1 MKKIITL
8 LMLCIISIGAFA
20 YNGGTLKIRDAEGGI
35 IMVNINGKK
44 FPKNGRILTVSD
56 VPPGLN
62 RIKIYRLGAF
72 GRRQNMQM
80 IYSGSIKV
88 QPNFIYRCT
97 VDDYEGMDVQSYC
110 CINNNGYYSDN
121 QNYNEN
127 GYNTYNDNDQDWNDN
142 YWGNSNNGWIKGG
155 GHHGMHHDD
164 HDYQGGTGYS
174 NGYNNGM
181 SNYNNGGNNGYK
193 NGNGNNGYNNGN
205 GYIKGGNNGYN
216 GGNNGYNN
224 GGNFNNNNNGMSPQA
239 FQSFK
244 QTVENSSFDSGK
256 QTIVKTQLQN
266 MWITSGQLKEIIEIF
281 SFESSKIDMAKY
293 GAARVIDK
301 QNLFNIYNCFSF
313 ESSKTEFANYLATL
327 K

>member
-62 RIKIYRLGAF
+62 RIKIYRLVGF
-72 GRRQNMQM
+72 GRRQNIQM
-80 IYSGSIKV
+80 IYSGRIKV

-97 VDDYEGMDVQSYC
+97 VDDYEGLDVQSYC

-127 GYNTYNDNDQDWNDN
+127 GYNSYNDNDQDWNDN
-142 YWGNSNNGWIKGG
+142 YWGNSSNGWIKGG
-155 GHHGMHHDD
+155 GHHDVHHDD
-164 HDYQGGTGYS
+164 HDYQGGNGYS

-181 SNYNNGGNNGYK
+181 SNYNNGGNNGY
-193 NGNGNNGYNNGN
+193 
-205 GYIKGGNNGYN
+205 
-216 GGNNGYNN
+216 NN
-224 GGNFNNNNNGMSPQA
+224 GGNFNNNNNGMSSQA

-244 QTVENSSFDSGK
+244 QTVENSNFDSGK

-266 MWITSGQLKEIIEIF
+266 MWITSGQLKEIIDIF
-281 SFESSKIDMAKY
+281 SFESSKLDMAKY

>member
-62 RIKIYRLGAF
+62 RIKIYRLVGF
-72 GRRQNMQM
+72 SRRQNIQM
-80 IYSGSIKV
+80 IYSGRIKV

-97 VDDYEGMDVQSYC
+97 VDDYEGLDVQSYC

-127 GYNTYNDNDQDWNDN
+127 GYNSYNDNDQDWNDN
-142 YWGNSNNGWIKGG
+142 YWGNSSNGWIKGG
-155 GHHGMHHDD
+155 GHHDVHHDD
-164 HDYQGGTGYS
+164 HDYQGGNGYS

-181 SNYNNGGNNGYK
+181 SNYN
-193 NGNGNNGYNNGN
+193 
-205 GYIKGGNNGYN
+205 N

-266 MWITSGQLKEIIEIF
+266 MWITSGQLKEIIDIF

>member
-62 RIKIYRLGAF
+62 RIKIYRLVGF
-72 GRRQNMQM
+72 GRRQNIQM
-80 IYSGSIKV
+80 IYSGRIKV

-97 VDDYEGMDVQSYC
+97 VDDYEGLDVQSYC

-127 GYNTYNDNDQDWNDN
+127 GYNSYNDNDQDWNDN
-142 YWGNSNNGWIKGG
+142 YWGNSSNGWIKGG
-155 GHHGMHHDD
+155 GHHDVHHDD
-164 HDYQGGTGYS
+164 HDYQGGNGYS

-181 SNYNNGGNNGYK
+181 SNYN
-193 NGNGNNGYNNGN
+193 
-205 GYIKGGNNGYN
+205 N

-266 MWITSGQLKEIIEIF
+266 MWITSGQLKEIIDIF
-281 SFESSKIDMAKY
+281 SFESSKLDMAKY

>member
-62 RIKIYRLGAF
+62 RIKIYRLVGF
-72 GRRQNMQM
+72 GRRQNIQM
-80 IYSGSIKV
+80 IYSGRIKV

-97 VDDYEGMDVQSYC
+97 VDDYEGLDVQSYC

-127 GYNTYNDNDQDWNDN
+127 GYNSYNDNDQDWNDN
-142 YWGNSNNGWIKGG
+142 YWGNSSNGWIKVG
-155 GHHGMHHDD
+155 GHHDVHHDD
-164 HDYQGGTGYS
+164 HDYQGGNGYS

-181 SNYNNGGNNGYK
+181 SNYN
-193 NGNGNNGYNNGN
+193 
-205 GYIKGGNNGYN
+205 N

-266 MWITSGQLKEIIEIF
+266 MWITSGQLKEIIDIF
-281 SFESSKIDMAKY
+281 SFESSKLDMAKY

>member
-1 MKKIITL
+1 MKKIFTL

-62 RIKIYRLGAF
+62 RIKIYRLVGF
-72 GRRQNMQM
+72 GRRQNIQM
-80 IYSGSIKV
+80 IYSGRIKV

-97 VDDYEGMDVQSYC
+97 VDDYEGLDVQSYC

-127 GYNTYNDNDQDWNDN
+127 GYNSYNDNDQDWNDN
-142 YWGNSNNGWIKGG
+142 YWGNSSNGWIKVG
-155 GHHGMHHDD
+155 GHHDVHHDD
-164 HDYQGGTGYS
+164 HDYQGGNGYS

-181 SNYNNGGNNGYK
+181 SNYN
-193 NGNGNNGYNNGN
+193 
-205 GYIKGGNNGYN
+205 N

-266 MWITSGQLKEIIEIF
+266 MWITSGQLKEIIDIF
-281 SFESSKIDMAKY
+281 SFESSKLDMAKY

>member
-62 RIKIYRLGAF
+62 RIKIYRLVGF
-72 GRRQNMQM
+72 GRRQNIQM
-80 IYSGSIKV
+80 IYSGRIKV

-97 VDDYEGMDVQSYC
+97 VDDYEGLDVQSYC

-127 GYNTYNDNDQDWNDN
+127 GYNSYNENDQDWNDN
-142 YWGNSNNGWIKGG
+142 YWGNSSNGWIKGG
-155 GHHGMHHDD
+155 GHHDVHHDD
-164 HDYQGGTGYS
+164 HDYQGGNGYS

-181 SNYNNGGNNGYK
+181 SNYN
-193 NGNGNNGYNNGN
+193 
-205 GYIKGGNNGYN
+205 N

-266 MWITSGQLKEIIEIF
+266 MWITSGQLKEIIDIF
-281 SFESSKIDMAKY
+281 SFESSKLDMAKY

>member
-1 MKKIITL
+1 
-8 LMLCIISIGAFA
+8 MLCIISIGAFA

-62 RIKIYRLGAF
+62 RIKIYRLVGF
-72 GRRQNMQM
+72 GRRQNIQM
-80 IYSGSIKV
+80 IYSGRIKV

-97 VDDYEGMDVQSYC
+97 VDDYEGLDVQSYC

-127 GYNTYNDNDQDWNDN
+127 GYNSYNDNDQDWNDN
-142 YWGNSNNGWIKGG
+142 YWGNSSNGWIKGG
-155 GHHGMHHDD
+155 GHHDVHHDD
-164 HDYQGGTGYS
+164 HDYQGGNGYS

-181 SNYNNGGNNGYK
+181 SNYN
-193 NGNGNNGYNNGN
+193 
-205 GYIKGGNNGYN
+205 N

-266 MWITSGQLKEIIEIF
+266 MWITSGQLKEIIDIF
-281 SFESSKIDMAKY
+281 SFESSKLDMAKY

>member
-62 RIKIYRLGAF
+62 RIKIYRLVGF
-72 GRRQNMQM
+72 GRRQNIQM
-80 IYSGSIKV
+80 IYSGRIKV

-97 VDDYEGMDVQSYC
+97 VDDYEGLDVQSYC

-127 GYNTYNDNDQDWNDN
+127 GYNSYNDNDQDWNDN
-142 YWGNSNNGWIKGG
+142 YWGNSSNGWIKGG
-155 GHHGMHHDD
+155 GHHDVHHDD
-164 HDYQGGTGYS
+164 HDYQGGNGYS

-181 SNYNNGGNNGYK
+181 SYYN
-193 NGNGNNGYNNGN
+193 
-205 GYIKGGNNGYN
+205 N

-266 MWITSGQLKEIIEIF
+266 MWITSGQLKEIIDIF
-281 SFESSKIDMAKY
+281 SFESSKLDMAKY

>member
-62 RIKIYRLGAF
+62 RIKIYRLVGF
-72 GRRQNMQM
+72 GRRQNIQM
-80 IYSGSIKV
+80 IYSGRIKV

-97 VDDYEGMDVQSYC
+97 VDDYEGLDVQSYC

-127 GYNTYNDNDQDWNDN
+127 GYNSYNDNDQDWNDN
-142 YWGNSNNGWIKGG
+142 YWGNSSNGWIKGG
-155 GHHGMHHDD
+155 GHHDVHHDD
-164 HDYQGGTGYS
+164 HDYQGGNGYS

-181 SNYNNGGNNGYK
+181 SNYN
-193 NGNGNNGYNNGN
+193 
-205 GYIKGGNNGYN
+205 N

-266 MWITSGQLKEIIEIF
+266 MWITSGQLKEIIDIF
-281 SFESSKIDMAKY
+281 SFESSKLDMAKY
-293 GAARVIDK
+293 GAAIVIDK
-301 QNLFNIYNCFSF
+301 KNLFNIYNCFSF

>member
-1 MKKIITL
+1 
-8 LMLCIISIGAFA
+8 MLCIISIGAFA

-62 RIKIYRLGAF
+62 RIKIYRLVGF
-72 GRRQNMQM
+72 GRRQNIQM
-80 IYSGSIKV
+80 IYSGRIKV

-97 VDDYEGMDVQSYC
+97 VDDYEGLNVQSYC

-121 QNYNEN
+121 PNFNEN
-127 GYNTYNDNDQDWNDN
+127 GYNSYNDNDQDWNDN
-142 YWGNSNNGWIKGG
+142 YWGNSSNGWIKGG
-155 GHHGMHHDD
+155 GHHDVHHDD
-164 HDYQGGTGYS
+164 HDYQGGNGYS

-181 SNYNNGGNNGYK
+181 SNYN
-193 NGNGNNGYNNGN
+193 
-205 GYIKGGNNGYN
+205 N

-239 FQSFK
+239 FQAFK

-266 MWITSGQLKEIIEIF
+266 MWITSGQLKEIIDIF
-281 SFESSKIDMAKY
+281 SFESSKLDMAKY

>member
-62 RIKIYRLGAF
+62 RIKIYRLVGF
-72 GRRQNMQM
+72 GRRQNIQM
-80 IYSGSIKV
+80 IYSGRIKV

-97 VDDYEGMDVQSYC
+97 VDDYEGLDVQSYC

-127 GYNTYNDNDQDWNDN
+127 GYNSYNDNDQDWNDN
-142 YWGNSNNGWIKGG
+142 YWGNSSNGWIKGG
-155 GHHGMHHDD
+155 GHHDVHHDD
-164 HDYQGGTGYS
+164 HDYQGGNGYS

-181 SNYNNGGNNGYK
+181 SNYN
-193 NGNGNNGYNNGN
+193 
-205 GYIKGGNNGYN
+205 N

>member
-62 RIKIYRLGAF
+62 RIKIYRLVGF
-72 GRRQNMQM
+72 GRRQNIQM
-80 IYSGSIKV
+80 IYSGRIKV

-97 VDDYEGMDVQSYC
+97 VDDYEGLNVQSYC

-127 GYNTYNDNDQDWNDN
+127 GYNSYNDNDQDWNDN
-142 YWGNSNNGWIKGG
+142 YWGNSSNGWIKGG
-155 GHHGMHHDD
+155 GHHDVHHDD
-164 HDYQGGTGYS
+164 HDYQGGNGYS

-181 SNYNNGGNNGYK
+181 SNYNNPET
-193 NGNGNNGYNNGN
+193 
-205 GYIKGGNNGYN
+205 I
-216 GGNNGYNN
+216 
-224 GGNFNNNNNGMSPQA
+224 
-239 FQSFK
+239 
-244 QTVENSSFDSGK
+244 
-256 QTIVKTQLQN
+256 QTI
-266 MWITSGQLKEIIEIF
+266 
-281 SFESSKIDMAKY
+281 SKS
-293 GAARVIDK
+293 
-301 QNLFNIYNCFSF
+301 N
-313 ESSKTEFANYLATL
+313 
-327 K
+327 